1 MGCEWDV
8 WMPGGCEGFTLNSGS
23 LRWVQPSYH
32 PAPVRPVSSSSH
44 SLTHSCTH
52 SYSKAGVGDSEESS
66 C

>member
-32 PAPVRPVSSSSH
+32 PTTLLLSVVPSYIVGPRL
-44 SLTHSCTH
+44 LTH
-52 SYSKAGVGDSEESS
+52 A
-66 C
+66 